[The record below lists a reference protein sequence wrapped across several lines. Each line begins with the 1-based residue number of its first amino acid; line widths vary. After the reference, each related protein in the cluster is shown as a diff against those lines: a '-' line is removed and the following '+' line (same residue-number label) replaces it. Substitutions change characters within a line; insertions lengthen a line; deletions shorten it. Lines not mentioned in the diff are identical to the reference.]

1 MIEYLFIGL
10 GGALGAM
17 SRSLIGSILPT
28 VLFSNFPLRIIAVN
42 IIGCFLM
49 GIITEVFALYYSP
62 GSNIQLFL
70 TTGFLGGFTTFSSF
84 ALDVGLLTEK
94 NLNVVAIS
102 YVASSV
108 ILGIAAFFIGA
119 KIIRLI

>member
-1 MIEYLFIGL
+1 MIDYLLIGL

-17 SRSLIGSILPT
+17 SRSFIGSILPE
-28 VLFSNFPLRIIAVN
+28 VIFNAFPLRIIAVN
-42 IIGCFLM
+42 ILGCFLL
-49 GIITEVFALYYSP
+49 GIITEILSLYYSP

-84 ALDVGLLTEK
+84 ALEVGLLSEK
-94 NLNVVAIS
+94 NLNIIAIA
-102 YVASSV
+102 YVASSI
-108 ILGIAAFFIGA
+108 ILGIAAFFIGI